1 MSSAPQSPAN
11 PPPQPLR
18 TRADLES
25 LPAYVA
31 GRSVPGAVKLASNE
45 TPYGPLPSV
54 ARAISEAAT
63 EVNRYPDMVSAALT
77 DRLARRLDVPTERIT
92 VGCGSVAL
100 CQQLVQAMCAPG
112 DEVVYAWRSFEA
124 YPIATQI
131 ANAVSAAVPLDSTH
145 THDLDAMFSAITP
158 ATRLVFVCN
167 PNNPTGTA
175 VRRDALT
182 RFLDAVPSNVLVVLD
197 EAYREFVTDEEVPD
211 GVELARR
218 YPNVLVL
225 RTFSKA
231 YGLAGLRVG
240 YGVGPAEVITALRKV
255 YVPFSTNALAQ
266 RAAIASLE
274 AADEL
279 LARCRGIVAER
290 ERVVGALRETGFDV
304 PETQANFLWL
314 PLGERTTEFT
324 EHALEHKVVVRG
336 FAGDGVRVTISEPA
350 ENDLLLDAAR
360 AFPL

>member
-1 MSSAPQSPAN
+1 MSSTSPSPAD
-11 PPPQPLR
+11 PSAQQLR
-18 TRADLES
+18 TRPDLES

-31 GRSVPGAVKLASNE
+31 GRTVPGAVKLASNE
-45 TPYGPLPSV
+45 TPQGPLPSV
-54 ARAISEAAT
+54 ADAIAEAAT
-63 EVNRYPDMVSAALT
+63 EVNRYPDMVSTALT
-77 DRLARRLDVPTERIT
+77 DRISRELDEPTERIT

-112 DEVVYAWRSFEA
+112 EEVVYAWRSFEA

-131 ANAVSAAVPLDSTH
+131 ANAVSAPVPLDETH
-145 THDLDAMFSAITP
+145 THDLGAMLAAITP

-167 PNNPTGTA
+167 PNNPTGTV
-175 VRRDALT
+175 VRKAELT
-182 RFLDAVPSNVLVVLD
+182 RFLDAVPAHVLVVLD
-197 EAYREFVTDEEVPD
+197 EAYREFVTDDEVPD
-211 GVELARR
+211 GVELARD

-266 RAAIASLE
+266 RAAIASLD
-274 AADEL
+274 AAGEL
-279 LARCRGIVAER
+279 MERCRAIVAER
-290 ERVVGALRETGFDV
+290 TRVVAALRDAGFEV

-314 PLGERTTEFT
+314 PLGERTVEFT

-336 FAGDGVRVTISEPA
+336 YAPDGVRVTIGEPA
-350 ENDLLLDAAR
+350 ENDLLIAAAR
-360 AFPL
+360 AFPQ